1 MRKMKY
7 RLCACALV
15 VITVFAN
22 MMVSY
27 GAEPKP
33 TTEGVVTFQEGD
45 AAITLQGN
53 EEQSL
58 NGKTFE
64 LHQLFEV
71 ENAANLESVQYT
83 WKPQYENALRTV
95 VAARLEKEVA
105 EITEYEVLDYMQ
117 SLAENSVSGAGT
129 EQKNEGSYSAYRYF
143 AEELLA
149 QIQLEGV
156 SGKTIQVNNV
166 RQNNSITI
174 KGLEYGYYM
183 ITEQSEINGKHTAAS
198 MTMLS
203 TANPTS
209 QIHIKSD
216 YPTVTKKIQEN
227 DVSDP
232 MWEKISWEGWND
244 YADFEIGSN
253 VNYRFDSIV
262 PNMNGYDTYYFAF
275 HDRMD
280 DALALKEY
288 SISVELLGPTKH
300 FEKIYELE
308 KGEYNLLKNV
318 DGETFVVEIPDLKT
332 IVDREYPNV
341 DENGEHIYGQEVSI
355 FYSAELTDAAA
366 ADTGRPGFE
375 NDVRLE
381 YSNNPNSGGEDSRGF
396 TPWDT
401 VVCFTYKL
409 EGIKINEYDEAL
421 SDAEFALYRDED
433 CTQEVAVK
441 QVGNAYHVMQVEELI
456 EPVSVLSETT
466 PEKARII
473 SQNDGTFDIYGLDS
487 GVYYLKETKAPE
499 GYRPLLEPIELVVTA
514 EFPQDRNNYAKGDG
528 AKEETL
534 QLSATAKIE
543 DFVLGQAR
551 ERVVELETD
560 QMEGGFQVSVVNTTG
575 KKLPVTGSRLM
586 PVFLIAGISCMG
598 LALRKGKK
606 LDA

>member
-1 MRKMKY
+1 MKKMKY
-7 RLCACALV
+7 RLCAFALV
-15 VITVFAN
+15 VMTVFSN
-22 MMVSY
+22 MVVSY
-27 GAEPKP
+27 GAEPQK

-45 AAITLQGN
+45 ATITLQGN

-58 NGKTFE
+58 VGKTFE
-64 LHQLFEV
+64 LHQLFAV
-71 ENAANLESVQYT
+71 ENAVNLESVQYT

-95 VAARLEKEVA
+95 VSARLEKEAA
-105 EITEYEVLDYMQ
+105 EVTEYEVLDYMQ
-117 SLAENSVSGAGT
+117 SLAGNSVSGAET
-129 EQKNEGSYSAYRYF
+129 EQKNEGSHSEYRYF

-149 QIQLEGV
+149 QIELEGV

-232 MWEKISWEGWND
+232 MWEEISWEGWND
-244 YADFEIGSN
+244 IADYEIGSN
-253 VNYRFDSIV
+253 VNYRYDSIV
-262 PNMNGYDTYYFAF
+262 PNLNGYDTYYFAF

-280 DALALKEY
+280 EALVLNEY
-288 SISVELLGPTKH
+288 SISVQIFGPTKH
-300 FEKIYELE
+300 LDKTYELVE
-308 KGEYNLLKNV
+308 GEYNLLQGV
-318 DGETFVVEIPDLKT
+318 DGETFVVEIPDLKA
-332 IVDREYPNV
+332 IVDREYPSV
-341 DENGEHIYGQEVSI
+341 DENGEHIYGQEVTV
-355 FYSAELTDAAA
+355 FYSAVLSDAAA

-381 YSNNPNSGGEDSRGF
+381 YSNNPNSGGEGSRGF

-421 SDAEFALYRDED
+421 ADAEFALYRDKD
-433 CTQEVAVK
+433 CTKEVAVK
-441 QVGNAYHVMQVEELI
+441 RVGNAYHVMQVEELI
-456 EPVSVLSETT
+456 EPASILSETT
-466 PEKARII
+466 PEKVRII
-473 SQNDGTFDIYGLDS
+473 SQNDGTFDVYGLDS
-487 GVYYLKETKAPE
+487 GVYYLKETKAPV

-514 EFPQDRNNYAKGDG
+514 EFPQDRNNYVKGNG

-534 QLSATAKIE
+534 QLSATAKIK

-551 ERVVELETD
+551 ERVVNLETD
-560 QMEGGFQVSVVNTTG
+560 QMEGSFQVSVVNTTG
-575 KKLPVTGSRLM
+575 KKLPVTGSMLM
-586 PVFLIAGISCMG
+586 PVFLIAGIGCMG
-598 LALRKGKK
+598 MALRKGKEQ
-606 LDA
+606 DA

>member
-1 MRKMKY
+1 MKKMKY
-7 RLCACALV
+7 RLCAFALV
-15 VITVFAN
+15 VMTVFSN
-22 MMVSY
+22 MVVSY
-27 GAEPKP
+27 GAEPQK

-45 AAITLQGN
+45 ATITLQGN

-58 NGKTFE
+58 VGKTFE
-64 LHQLFEV
+64 LHQLFAV
-71 ENAANLESVQYT
+71 ENAVNLESVQYT

-95 VAARLEKEVA
+95 VAARLEKEAA
-105 EITEYEVLDYMQ
+105 EVTEYEVLDYMQ
-117 SLAENSVSGAGT
+117 SLAGNSVSGAET
-129 EQKNEGSYSAYRYF
+129 EQKNEGSHSEYRYF

-149 QIQLEGV
+149 QIELEGV
-156 SGKTIQVNNV
+156 SGKTILVNNV

-232 MWEKISWEGWND
+232 MWEEISWEGWND
-244 YADFEIGSN
+244 IADYEIGSN
-253 VNYRFDSIV
+253 VNYRYDSIV
-262 PNMNGYDTYYFAF
+262 PNLNGYDTYYFAF

-280 DALALKEY
+280 EALVLNEY
-288 SISVELLGPTKH
+288 SISVQIFGPTKH
-300 FEKIYELE
+300 LDKTYELVE
-308 KGEYNLLKNV
+308 GEYNLLQGV
-318 DGETFVVEIPDLKT
+318 DGETFVVEIPDLKA
-332 IVDREYPNV
+332 IVDREYPSV
-341 DENGEHIYGQEVSI
+341 DENGEHIYGQEVTV
-355 FYSAELTDAAA
+355 FYSAVLSDAAA

-381 YSNNPNSGGEDSRGF
+381 YSNNPNSGGEGSRGF

-421 SDAEFALYRDED
+421 ADAEFALYRDKD

-441 QVGNAYHVMQVEELI
+441 RVGNAYHVMQVEELI
-456 EPVSVLSETT
+456 EPASILSETT
-466 PEKARII
+466 PEKVRII
-473 SQNDGTFDIYGLDS
+473 SQNDGTFDVYGLDS
-487 GVYYLKETKAPE
+487 GVYYLKETKAPV

-514 EFPQDRNNYAKGDG
+514 EFPQDRNNYVKGNG

-534 QLSATAKIE
+534 QLSATAKIK

-551 ERVVELETD
+551 ERVVNLETD
-560 QMEGGFQVSVVNTTG
+560 QMEGSFQVSVVNTTG
-575 KKLPVTGSRLM
+575 KKLPVTGNMLM
-586 PVFLIAGISCMG
+586 PVFLIAGIGCMG
-598 LALRKGKK
+598 MALRKGKEQ
-606 LDA
+606 DA